1 MNGAHAL
8 IESLLREQVDHIFG
22 YAGATI
28 CPAVDAL
35 KEHPEIGYTLVRTE
49 QNAGHMASG
58 YARVSGKVGVCM
70 VTSGPGAT
78 NLITGIATAYMDSIP
93 MVAIIGTGA
102 QPPAGPRY
110 LPGGG
115 YHRCRGALLQA
126 QLSGEKCQ
134 RHSPGGPRGLPY
146 RLHWSVRARSFIDIP
161 IDVRS
166 RR

>member
-1 MNGAHAL
+1 MNGAQAL

-28 CPAVDAL
+28 CPVVDVL

-58 YARVSGKVGVCM
+58 YARISGKVGVCM

-78 NLITGIATAYMDSIP
+78 NLITGIASAYMDSIP
-93 MVAIIGTGA
+93 MGHYRAGA
-102 QPPAGPRY
+102 QQSAGPGY

-115 YHRCRGALLQA
+115 HHRCGGPLLQA
-126 QLSGEKCQ
+126 QLPGEKRQ
-134 RHSPGGPRGLPY
+134 
-146 RLHWSVRARSFIDIP
+146 
-161 IDVRS
+161 
-166 RR
+166 